1 MNINETIPMMPSAEI
16 APGLELIPHEDN
28 QVEAQKFTL
37 LQNQELVGVIK
48 LVLQKEKTARLV
60 SAADNSHL
68 PHSVPVLSEYA
79 FRQAGCDRMRVAVPN
94 QDAAAKAALA
104 GLGFRLAEVHLA
116 RKIRVFDRY
125 ADSDKKQFPPVPVDP
140 DRLRK
145 VYPDYD
151 G

>member
-68 PHSVPVLSEYA
+68 PHSVPSYLNMPLGKLGATGCVLPY
-79 FRQAGCDRMRVAVPN
+79 QTKTP
-94 QDAAAKAALA
+94 
-104 GLGFRLAEVHLA
+104 RLKPL
-116 RKIRVFDRY
+116 
-125 ADSDKKQFPPVPVDP
+125 
-140 DRLRK
+140 
-145 VYPDYD
+145 
-151 G
+151 